1 MPRVR
6 RRSHTPAMASVP
18 DWVSGGYSF
27 SGENRFSARGCV
39 GWITEAVRRIACRS
53 RPAPPVSKSLV
64 YALCEEYR
72 HFDLWAAYHA
82 FRLHPHARNWRR
94 LRRRNV
100 PWQRQLTVEGLVN
113 LLHPLNGKRT
123 PDPNTVGLA
132 LITAPS
138 SSATPARKTR

>member
-1 MPRVR
+1 
-6 RRSHTPAMASVP
+6 MASVP
-18 DWVSGGYSF
+18 DWSSRGYSF
-27 SGENRFSARGCV
+27 SGESRSSVRGFV
-39 GWITEAVRRIACRS
+39 RWITQFVRRS

-72 HFDLWAAYHA
+72 YFDLWAAYHA
-82 FRLHPHARNWRR
+82 FRLDPHARNWQR

-100 PWQRQLTVEGLVN
+100 PWQREQTVEGLVN

-123 PDPNTVGLA
+123 PDPNTVGMA

-138 SSATPARKTR
+138 SSAAPARKTR

>member
-1 MPRVR
+1 
-6 RRSHTPAMASVP
+6 MASVP
-18 DWVSGGYSF
+18 DWRSGGYSF
-27 SGENRFSARGCV
+27 SGESRASARGFV
-39 GWITEAVRRIACRS
+39 RWITQFVRRSRS
-53 RPAPPVSKSLV
+53 APPVSKSLV

-82 FRLHPHARNWRR
+82 FRLDPHARNWRR

-100 PWQRQLTVEGLVN
+100 PWQREQTVEGLVN

-123 PDPNTVGLA
+123 PDPNTVGMA

-138 SSATPARKTR
+138 SSAAPARKTR

>member
-1 MPRVR
+1 
-6 RRSHTPAMASVP
+6 MASVP
-18 DWVSGGYSF
+18 DWSDDGYSF
-27 SGENRFSARGCV
+27 SGESRTSVRGFV
-39 GWITEAVRRIACRS
+39 RWITQSMRRLARRS
-53 RPAPPVSKSLV
+53 QPAPPVSKSLV

-100 PWQRQLTVEGLVN
+100 PWQREQTVEGLVN

-123 PDPNTVGLA
+123 PDPNTVGMA

-138 SSATPARKTR
+138 SSAAPVRKTR

>member
-1 MPRVR
+1 
-6 RRSHTPAMASVP
+6 MASVP
-18 DWVSGGYSF
+18 DWSSGGYSF
-27 SGENRFSARGCV
+27 SGESRSSVRAFVR
-39 GWITEAVRRIACRS
+39 WITQFVRRS

-82 FRLHPHARNWRR
+82 FRLDPHARNWRR

-100 PWQRQLTVEGLVN
+100 PWQREQTVEGLVN

-123 PDPNTVGLA
+123 PDPNTVGMA

-138 SSATPARKTR
+138 SSAAPARKTR